1 MYPVAAATMA
11 LTIFAF
17 TKLRL
22 LSANKGKEA
31 CPSCEMLLAN
41 STEKGTV
48 PVANKVTNSR
58 CGPDSGMMPIKT
70 ANRIIHGMLLL
81 IRCSRLK

>member
-1 MYPVAAATMA
+1 MYPATAATKA
-11 LTIFAF
+11 LTIFALR
-17 TKLRL
+17 KLRL
-22 LSANKGKEA
+22 LSANKGREA

-58 CGPDSGMMPIKT
+58 CGPDSGIMPTKT

-81 IRCSRLK
+81 IRVSISK